1 MITAQWSV
9 WESSVL
15 GPCPDLLEALQVRV
29 VRALYA
35 DVAAW
40 LRREADAGR
49 VRPIDP
55 EAAAAVLIGSLTY
68 YRIFGIMLG
77 EPLAGVEEERLLR
90 TWITIGTSV

>member
-29 VRALYA
+29 VRK
-35 DVAAW
+35 
-40 LRREADAGR
+40 
-49 VRPIDP
+49 
-55 EAAAAVLIGSLTY
+55 
-68 YRIFGIMLG
+68 
-77 EPLAGVEEERLLR
+77 PLAGVEEERLLR